1 MRLSSAPGTGPFGRV
16 WATIFG
22 LFHRNPATN
31 RVVVELAE
39 LRPHDRVLDIGCGVG
54 AALERAAELVTDG
67 SVTGVDPTEKLA
79 RQAARRVPTARV
91 HVAGAE
97 SLPFPDASFTV
108 AWSISA
114 FHHWP
119 HQDAGIAEALR
130 VLEPGGVFHLAERLT
145 DKPGIHGLHE
155 TEVEDVRLRMQAA
168 GFSTVDWTVH
178 DVDAKPLVVMRA
190 VAP

>member
-1 MRLSSAPGTGPFGRV
+1 MRLPFRPSTGPFGRV

-22 LFHRNPATN
+22 LFHRNPTTN
-31 RVVVELAE
+31 RVVVGLAG
-39 LRPHDRVLDIGCGVG
+39 LGPGDRVLDIGCGLGAAMEQAAKVVTVG
-54 AALERAAELVTDG
+54 A
-67 SVTGVDPTEKLA
+67 VTGVDPTEKLA
-79 RQAARRVPTARV
+79 QKAAKRVPTARV
-91 HVAGAE
+91 EVAGAE

-145 DKPGIHGLHE
+145 DRPGSHGLDK
-155 TEVEDVRLRMQAA
+155 TEIEDVRQRMIAA
-168 GFSTVDWTVH
+168 GFTTVEWSVH
-178 DVDAKPLVVMRA
+178 DVDDKPLVVMRA
-190 VAP
+190 IAP

>member
-1 MRLSSAPGTGPFGRV
+1 MRLGFVPNTGPFGRV

-31 RVVVELAE
+31 RVVVELAG
-39 LRPHDRVLDIGCGVG
+39 LRPRDRVLDIGCGVG
-54 AALERAAELVTDG
+54 AALEQAAAVITDG

-91 HVAGAE
+91 EVAGAE
-97 SLPFPDASFTV
+97 SLPFPDGSFTV
-108 AWSISA
+108 AWTISA

-119 HQDAGIAEALR
+119 DRDAGIAEARR
-130 VLEPGGVFHLAERLT
+130 VLELGGVFHLAERLT
-145 DKPGIHGLHE
+145 DRPGSHGLDE
-155 TEVEDVRLRMQAA
+155 TEVEGVRQRMQAV

-178 DVDAKPLVVMRA
+178 DVDGKPLVVMRA